1 MAENSYLA
9 SPLSGPYAQ
18 ALINAVQNEITLAS
32 GEISYMYDLSITN
45 SLGIS
50 GILQTIGRLVG
61 YLWPVVPQTLIGGV
75 HLFTFCTYSGA
86 PHFVTYSGFG
96 SVISGTTLSGL
107 LTTYYASSSVGYQIF
122 EQLLPIASQIKN
134 AGITLATVDEV
145 CSVLG
150 PHTISIIGSGG
161 NVGDIKV
168 DFNPY
173 IPALQLYLGNELFAI
188 FATEPQVA
196 LYNG

>member
-86 PHFVTYSGFG
+86 PPFC
-96 SVISGTTLSGL
+96 GL
-107 LTTYYASSSVGYQIF
+107 LRF
-122 EQLLPIASQIKN
+122 W
-134 AGITLATVDEV
+134 
-145 CSVLG
+145 
-150 PHTISIIGSGG
+150 
-161 NVGDIKV
+161 
-168 DFNPY
+168 
-173 IPALQLYLGNELFAI
+173 
-188 FATEPQVA
+188 
-196 LYNG
+196 